1 MVDGCVPTSGVR
13 RRGLKA
19 FWYFCLNYFSLKKLF
34 FNLDAI
40 DFNIE
45 GEKADVDS
53 QCLDMTEAQGLPTP
67 RNISVPS
74 PACRRS
80 RRRKYLP
87 REGPLRSATRVAPCH
102 GAGWSHLRLQLAS
115 DRESEASAGS
125 GGGQIRWSR

>member
-13 RRGLKA
+13 RRGIESFLVFLFKLFFLKI
-19 FWYFCLNYFSLKKLF
+19 LF

-45 GEKADVDS
+45 REKADVDS

-74 PACRRS
+74 PACRS
-80 RRRKYLP
+80 IHQWK
-87 REGPLRSATRVAPCH
+87 VH
-102 GAGWSHLRLQLAS
+102 
-115 DRESEASAGS
+115 
-125 GGGQIRWSR
+125 